1 VSLGGGRA
9 ATALLLECPI
19 GVAAPLLAR
28 NPSRE
33 PPQSR
38 DLTAAVGID
47 EGGAGC
53 SLVRDTLSS

>member
-19 GVAAPLLAR
+19 GVAAPQLAR

-38 DLTAAVGID
+38 DPIVAVGID
-47 EGGAGC
+47 EGGGGGP
-53 SLVRDTLSS
+53 LVRDTLSS